1 MLNLGNLKCYIEYI
15 SKQNGFWGGRFETKY
30 SLSTANYT
38 LSFVSIY
45 PKPIAHFRGIK
56 ILTHCVL
63 ILGRKWSK
71 EGKTA
76 HYIQPKQS
84 ADYLCTW
91 GGGVMVM
98 SSRVN
103 ILPYFYYAKARS
115 RVVLEGKI
123 ESESFTGSIQN
134 QVNFEPY
141 LYLEIIKQVLG
152 KA

>member
-1 MLNLGNLKCYIEYI
+1 
-15 SKQNGFWGGRFETKY
+15 
-30 SLSTANYT
+30 
-38 LSFVSIY
+38 
-45 PKPIAHFRGIK
+45 
-56 ILTHCVL
+56 
-63 ILGRKWSK
+63 
-71 EGKTA
+71 
-76 HYIQPKQS
+76 
-84 ADYLCTW
+84 
-91 GGGVMVM
+91 MVM